1 MVVVSFLGIAQIL
14 SKSTRYDLRR
24 PELDPHDRLKRVVH
38 RAKRKPRGSVCSR
51 DYEMSDLQKSGT
63 ITVTR
68 SLEALA
74 VTRAQS
80 KSRLVR
86 LLSAYPFVVCLA
98 EHSHQVDILNLAL
111 TCKEAYRKV
120 LGFTRNDHQYI
131 VQRTCPGYTTSCFG
145 CGIKVCQAC
154 WVTLHAG
161 NRRYW
166 HIKHPSGSVF
176 VSRRKTPLGGL
187 LLDAYAPSAGLRSL
201 AYGGGVASR
210 AGRNVMI
217 RAICFLL
224 SPECQSDRVAVFCC
238 SRPSYEFATLDLLTV
253 MRFSV

>member
-24 PELDPHDRLKRVVH
+24 PELDRTFLGHCPSCWHGRWLWRAAHDRLKRVVH

-145 CGIKVCQAC
+145 CGIKVCQ
-154 WVTLHAG
+154 V
-161 NRRYW
+161 R
-166 HIKHPSGSVF
+166 ISV
-176 VSRRKTPLGGL
+176 
-187 LLDAYAPSAGLRSL
+187 L
-201 AYGGGVASR
+201 A
-210 AGRNVMI
+210 
-217 RAICFLL
+217 
-224 SPECQSDRVAVFCC
+224 
-238 SRPSYEFATLDLLTV
+238 
-253 MRFSV
+253 